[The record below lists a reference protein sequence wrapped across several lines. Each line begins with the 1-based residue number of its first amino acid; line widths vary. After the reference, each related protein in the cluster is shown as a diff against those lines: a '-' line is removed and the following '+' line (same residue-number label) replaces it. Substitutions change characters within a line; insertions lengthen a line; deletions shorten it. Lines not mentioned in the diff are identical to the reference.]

1 MNPNNNRG
9 DEGEE
14 EAQQRRIKPWGTADK
29 QFLSSLIT
37 D

>member
-29 QFLSSLIT
+29 
-37 D
+37 